1 MTTSASPRRLH
12 WWQRRGPSFLV
23 FCVVLGA
30 MAIASFTMWN
40 RVSTVLPDV
49 GKDKQGEDPWV
60 DPLGVEKVA
69 QFQIAHI
76 PDCGAAPVIRIALW
90 DEDSRPYW
98 EVSGPATPMA
108 SFAIGV
114 TPEGFTAD
122 TPYKAPP
129 AGAVL
134 RLLVVR
140 KVKGVAGVRFQT
152 SDLRTSYVATGEPI
166 KHYLLED
173 FQTGD
178 VCRKDKTK
186 GSKGSKGSK
195 GATTTTTSA
204 GG

>member
-1 MTTSASPRRLH
+1 MTSPASPRRLP
-12 WWQRRGPSFLV
+12 WWQRRGPSFVV
-23 FCVVLGA
+23 FCVVIAA
-30 MAIASFTMWN
+30 MVFASFSMWN

-76 PDCGAAPVIRIALW
+76 PDCGAAPVIRITLW

-134 RLLVVR
+134 RLMVVR
-140 KVKGVAGVRFQT
+140 KVKGIAGVRFQA
-152 SDLRTSYVATGEPI
+152 SDLRTSYVATGDPI
-166 KHYLLED
+166 KRYPLED

-178 VCRKDKTK
+178 VCGKSKD
-186 GSKGSKGSK
+186 SKGSKGS
-195 GATTTTTSA
+195 TTTSTA
-204 GG
+204 TTAVGG